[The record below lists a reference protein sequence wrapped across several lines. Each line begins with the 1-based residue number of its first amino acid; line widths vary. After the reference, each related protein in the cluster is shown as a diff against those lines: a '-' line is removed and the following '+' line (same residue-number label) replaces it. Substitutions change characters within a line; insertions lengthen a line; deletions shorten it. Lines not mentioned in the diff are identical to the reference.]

1 MKGKRTITTILAAIL
16 LLVLAVGLGSAQS
29 PVSGAITYQGRL
41 TDSGDPADGA
51 YDFVFRLYDA
61 ASGGTLVGGPLSLE
75 DVAVSDG
82 LFTVQLDFGGNAFNG
97 EARWLAISVRPG
109 ASTGMYTPLDPRQ
122 ELTAAPYA
130 HHALG
135 ASWAGLS
142 DVPAGLDD
150 GDDDTTYTAGEGLSL
165 SLGNQF
171 SVSFA
176 GSGTAGT
183 ASRSDH
189 DHWGQSW
196 SGSGTGLTLGSGTR
210 GLVASGS
217 EYGVHAEGGSADL
230 LLAGTSG
237 VLRSGSY
244 SNSGLEVYSND
255 NVEVHLD
262 DDASNPNASFRIYDS
277 GDASIFVVE
286 EDGDVHIDG
295 NVECSGCVAGDDV
308 EDGSLTADDVD
319 PAGGIYSDKS
329 AIYVNTES
337 MPVEVGTC
345 VQIQVTCDDANDLPL
360 QGVCTPPLGSYM
372 DINAERLNYWNSA
385 TSPASYSCDVCNY
398 DSSITEILEASLAC
412 ISKP

>member
-1 MKGKRTITTILAAIL
+1 MKGKRTITIVLAAIL
-16 LLVLAVGLGSAQS
+16 LLILAVGLGSAQS

-61 ASGGTLVGGPLSLE
+61 ASGGTLVGGPLSHE
-75 DVAVSDG
+75 DVTVSDG

-109 ASTGMYTPLDPRQ
+109 SSTGMYTPLDPRQ

-244 SNSGLEVYSND
+244 SSSGLEVYSND

-262 DDASNPNASFRIYDS
+262 DDASNPNASFRLYDS
-277 GDASIFVVE
+277 SDASIFVVE

-295 NVECSGCVAGDDV
+295 NVECSSCI
-308 EDGSLTADDVD
+308 EDGDVD

-329 AIYVNTES
+329 AVYVRTDS
-337 MPVEVGTC
+337 ATMPAGTC
-345 VQIQVTCDDANDLPL
+345 VEVTVSCDDANDLPL
-360 QGVCTPPLGSYM
+360 QGVCTPPSAGDLTVRMSRIDNWGS
-372 DINAERLNYWNSA
+372 
-385 TSPASYSCDVCNY
+385 TSLSASYTCEVCNH
-398 DSSITEILEASLAC
+398 DSLTFTIDASIAC
-412 ISKP
+412 VNKP